1 MDIQLEHRQ
10 KGLLWYATY
19 EVRFLATYR
28 FRNPDGEPRT
38 MHLRLPLPEGQVLFD
53 DVTVRVDG
61 QPAAAQPERRRA
73 ARLHRGRARVPA

>member
-19 EVRFLATYR
+19 DVRFLATYR
-28 FRNPDGEPRT
+28 FRNPDGEPRP

-61 QPAAAQPERRRA
+61 QPAAGAARA
-73 ARLHRGRARVPA
+73 APSCAPRPWPGPGPA